1 MDVTVRLLFLEKCGR
16 KVRRKGCSEKI
27 SREFHGTGREK

>member
-1 MDVTVRLLFLEKCGR
+1 MDVTVRLLFLEKCG
-16 KVRRKGCSEKI
+16 RKGCSEKI